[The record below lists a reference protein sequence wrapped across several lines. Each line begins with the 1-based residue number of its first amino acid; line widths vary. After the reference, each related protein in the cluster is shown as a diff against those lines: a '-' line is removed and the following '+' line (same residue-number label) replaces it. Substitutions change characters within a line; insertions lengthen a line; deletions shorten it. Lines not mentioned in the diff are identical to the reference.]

1 MKHRAS
7 KAVFFTA
14 VLLLTM
20 NTILASSYLENQQ
33 VQLTRILAD
42 IAETETEIIQ
52 FDTEL
57 DKINEK
63 INRLETQTDR
73 SWIERRRIVK
83 LTEEKTALNS
93 KRLNYYQQLLDRQN
107 SAHRISTD
115 MFKTIAHIIDSLLLK
130 INSENSVTERKSGLD
145 NLLKVVE
152 VRNWMIDTRA
162 VYAQMDNELIPKKLN
177 IQDYFSIAQ
186 ANHQIRNDLI
196 NLMDEKIRKLTLML
210 ETAREEEILQ
220 NRLEQFTLEMTSI
233 GAEISEQTLNL
244 VAAQD
249 KNVPETD
256 RTYNNLSDNE
266 INRDF
271 NNWVSN
277 SQSVIISSMS
287 SYDYL
292 PVIKS
297 LESSELP
304 NYIFTLDSLRN
315 YYIAEKQK
323 LLNP

>member
-14 VLLLTM
+14 VFLLTM
-20 NTILASSYLENQQ
+20 NTILANSHLENQQ
-33 VQLTRILAD
+33 VQLTQILAD
-42 IAETETEIIQ
+42 IADTETEIIQ
-52 FDTEL
+52 FDAEL

-63 INRLETQTDR
+63 INRLEAQNDL

-83 LTEEKTALNS
+83 LTEEKAVLNS
-93 KRLNYYQQLLDRQN
+93 KRLSYYQQLLDQQN
-107 SAHRISTD
+107 TANRISTD
-115 MFKTIAHIIDSLLLK
+115 MFETISHIIDSSLSK
-130 INSENSVTERKSGLD
+130 INSANAVTERKSGLD
-145 NLLKVVE
+145 NLLKVIE

-162 VYAQMDNELIPKKLN
+162 VYAQIDNELIPKKLN

-196 NLMDEKIRKLTLML
+196 NLMDEKIHELTLML

-233 GAEISEQTLNL
+233 GGEINKQTLNP
-244 VAAQD
+244 V
-249 KNVPETD
+249 NVSNTDITKVGWTYSNLTDGET
-256 RTYNNLSDNE
+256 
-266 INRDF
+266 NRDF

-277 SQSVIISSMS
+277 TQSVILSSLS